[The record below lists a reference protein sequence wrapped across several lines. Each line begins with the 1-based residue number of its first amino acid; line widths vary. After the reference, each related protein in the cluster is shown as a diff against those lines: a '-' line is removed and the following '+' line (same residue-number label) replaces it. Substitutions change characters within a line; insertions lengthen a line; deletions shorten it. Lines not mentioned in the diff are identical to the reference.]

1 MTGIL
6 ELDAFLFGI
15 ISAVALPLGA
25 VLSFLWT
32 PKPKVAASMMAIGA
46 GALLAALTIDLVAV
60 SVEKGHFYP
69 LAAGM
74 IIGGIFFVMLN
85 SIVNSKGGFLRK
97 SATTITHIMGRQNKR
112 QKILFQQLSKV
123 KFFHNLS
130 PSQAQIII
138 PYLHRYNYRQGK
150 LMVHDGDP
158 GDLFFIIEDGEAIV
172 MDDINNTVINILKPN
187 DTYGIIE
194 MMTGITHNYTVVVK
208 NDMHVWVINKESLD
222 RVISLNPALAKEIK
236 DLVTEKIHLLEMTSE
251 IPESVSQ
258 QWYNEA
264 LNHFEVRKS
273 GVTQSDVNEELK
285 EHGNPSMAIWLGIM
299 LDGIPESIVI
309 GSSLLLHPTMSLS
322 LLAGLF
328 LSNFPEALSSSV
340 GMKKQKMP
348 NMKIFIMW
356 TSIMLVTGIG
366 AFFGN
371 VFFENVSPSVFA
383 LVDGMAAGAMLT
395 MIAETMLPEAFHI
408 GGSVTGLSALAGFL
422 ITLLF
427 KMIGGA

>member
-1 MTGIL
+1 MTGII

-25 VLSFLWT
+25 VIAFKWT

-69 LAAGM
+69 LAVGM
-74 IIGGIFFVMLN
+74 IAGGIFFVILN
-85 SIVNSKGGFLRK
+85 SVVNSKGGFLRK
-97 SATTITHIMGRQNKR
+97 TATTITHIVGRQNRR
-112 QKILFQQLSKV
+112 QKLLYKQLSKV

-130 PSQAQIII
+130 PSQAQILI
-138 PYLHRYNYRQGK
+138 PYLHRYHYRQGK
-150 LMVHDGDP
+150 LMVHEGDP
-158 GDLFFIIEDGEAIV
+158 GDLFFIIEEGEAIV
-172 MDDINNTVINILKPN
+172 MDDLNNSVINILKPN

-194 MMTGITHNYTVVVK
+194 LMTDITHNYTVVVK
-208 NDMHVWVINKESLD
+208 NDMHVWIINKESLD
-222 RVISLNPALAKEIK
+222 RVISLNPLLAKEIK
-236 DLVTEKIHLLEMTSE
+236 DLVTEKIHLLELTTE
-251 IPESVSQ
+251 IPEKLSQ
-258 QWYNEA
+258 HWYNEA
-264 LNHFEVRKS
+264 LNHFEVKKS
-273 GVTQSDVNEELK
+273 TVTQSDVNEELK
-285 EHGNPSMAIWLGIM
+285 EHGNPSMAIWMGIM

-340 GMKKQKMP
+340 GMKKQKMS

-371 VFFENVSPSVFA
+371 VFFENVSPGAFA

-427 KMIGGA
+427 KVIGGA